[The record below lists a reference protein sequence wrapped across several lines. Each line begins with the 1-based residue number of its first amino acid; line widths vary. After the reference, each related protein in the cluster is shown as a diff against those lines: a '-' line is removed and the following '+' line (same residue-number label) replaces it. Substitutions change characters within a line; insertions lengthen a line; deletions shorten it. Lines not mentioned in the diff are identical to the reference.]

1 MNLRREPPVPV
12 KHAERHRC
20 QSGISR
26 AVQRINGT
34 GDRDHLW
41 ASSRKGGCSRH
52 VALRG
57 NSKDPHTRIAEISDA
72 VKCRAILLALLLGIC
87 YRHFRCGSGFR
98 ARPFHVNETALSE
111 CIILTELTADAM
123 AGSTGF
129 SSRHLKDL
137 GGFDE
142 SIDLSRDR

>member
-1 MNLRREPPVPV
+1 MFE
-12 KHAERHRC
+12 ARC
-20 QSGISR
+20 ASR
-26 AVQRINGT
+26 QFQRPT
-34 GDRDHLW
+34 HED
-41 ASSRKGGCSRH
+41 
-52 VALRG
+52 RG
-57 NSKDPHTRIAEISDA
+57 NQRRGEVPR
-72 VKCRAILLALLLGIC
+72 RAILLALLLGIC